1 MRVAGK
7 SDLYSKYSSPYTH
20 PITFKLPSASGMDN
34 FHDSAIMASAQTQ
47 LPSVKFWHAIGGLY
61 FWEFFTTLDYE
72 WRVIRGDLPYRWSI
86 WIYSLTRV
94 ATLVGVIVCL
104 ATMDVT
110 TPINCQPLVLFSIIL
125 FYLSASTASLLI
137 VLRIIAIWK
146 RNKVVVTLAITVWG
160 ISIAFHFQN
169 VSQLRFAWDPT
180 QQFCE
185 PVRFESGLL
194 NFIPT
199 ILSHTVL
206 LLIMLVGLLKL
217 RRRDGGTF
225 GLVRLLWKQGVIW
238 LALATAAE
246 IPPVVLII
254 LDVNNQLNNIF
265 ETPTL
270 ITLTIAATRMHRSLV
285 DFVSRCPEVAHKGPQ
300 VSSIVFSKT
309 KQKDS
314 IPTALD
320 RIEIAVH
327 TSFEQHPTSPVN
339 NDDSSTV
346 SISEQVPQIVGGSS
360 KLNLTRASTCPLP
373 TISPSP
379 IPRVQGV

>member
-1 MRVAGK
+1 
-7 SDLYSKYSSPYTH
+7 
-20 PITFKLPSASGMDN
+20 
-34 FHDSAIMASAQTQ
+34 
-47 LPSVKFWHAIGGLY
+47 
-61 FWEFFTTLDYE
+61 
-72 WRVIRGDLPYRWSI
+72 
-86 WIYSLTRV
+86 
-94 ATLVGVIVCL
+94 
-104 ATMDVT
+104 
-110 TPINCQPLVLFSIIL
+110 
-125 FYLSASTASLLI
+125 
-137 VLRIIAIWK
+137 
-146 RNKVVVTLAITVWG
+146 
-160 ISIAFHFQN
+160 
-169 VSQLRFAWDPT
+169 
-180 QQFCE
+180 
-185 PVRFESGLL
+185 
-194 NFIPT
+194 
-199 ILSHTVL
+199 
-206 LLIMLVGLLKL
+206 MLVGLLKL